1 MIFIVRQVHRG
12 GQSVFLIPIPEQ
24 YHRFFTKPIV
34 LKVLLRSDPKK
45 RKNYGMYNASPANES
60 GTQNN
65 GGLLDEMAKTKEIK
79 DPKALWDALFKMFD
93 AMLLE
98 TPSDELDFRM
108 RVTPLMHSL
117 RLIQAFNWPAWKEP
131 YPTVEQAR
139 QMSLEDA
146 LKHIFRIRRQDRFG
160 GGLFDM
166 EIQSGLIPALCL
178 VVKKHANG
186 GIAPKVL

>member
-1 MIFIVRQVHRG
+1 MLSHQ
-12 GQSVFLIPIPEQ
+12 
-24 YHRFFTKPIV
+24 FFTKPIGLCV
-34 LKVLLRSDPKK
+34 LYRSDPKK
-45 RKNYGMYNASPANES
+45 RKNYGMYNASPANGC
-60 GTQNN
+60 GTRNN
-65 GGLLDEMAKTKEIK
+65 GGLLNETPRTKETR

-93 AMLLE
+93 DMLLE
-98 TPSDELDFRM
+98 TPADEFDFRM
-108 RVTPLMHSL
+108 QVTPLMHSL

-178 VVKKHANG
+178 VVKKHTNG

>member
-1 MIFIVRQVHRG
+1 MLSRH
-12 GQSVFLIPIPEQ
+12 
-24 YHRFFTKPIV
+24 FFTKPIV
-34 LKVLLRSDPKK
+34 SWVLCRSDPKK
-45 RKNYGMYNASPANES
+45 RKNYGMYNASPANGC
-60 GTQNN
+60 GTRNN
-65 GGLLDEMAKTKEIK
+65 GGLLNETPRTKETR

-108 RVTPLMHSL
+108 QVTPQMYSL

-146 LKHIFRIRRQDRFG
+146 LKHIFRIRRQDRFEE
-160 GGLFDM
+160 GLFDM
-166 EIQSGLIPALCL
+166 TIQSGLIPALCL
-178 VVKKHANG
+178 VVKKHTNG
-186 GIAPKVL
+186 GIAPTVL